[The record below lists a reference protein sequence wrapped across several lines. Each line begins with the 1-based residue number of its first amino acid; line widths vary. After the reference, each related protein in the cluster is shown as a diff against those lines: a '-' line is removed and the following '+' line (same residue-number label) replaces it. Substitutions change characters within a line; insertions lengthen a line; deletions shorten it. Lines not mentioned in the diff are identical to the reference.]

1 MTQPTQYNRQYNFTD
16 YQSANPDEPLPAPQV
31 DAEYNAIRVTL
42 SQTLANLALI
52 QRDDG
57 KLANQSVS
65 KDTLDASALAL
76 IGLKGFTVRG
86 DWAAA
91 VAYNA
96 GDLVDFN
103 DATYVAIVSH
113 TSGAVFDTDLAASKW
128 LLIANAAL
136 LNNASA
142 VDVFIGN
149 GSQTVF
155 NTTYSYSGN
164 TAAKVYVNGL
174 LMRPTT
180 DYSISGTVV
189 TFVNAPPAPATAGQN
204 NIVVWGSTV
213 EVQAAVQAGLASAS
227 NSAGSAAAALAS
239 QNAASISQA
248 AALASQNAAASSQ
261 TAAAGSA
268 SSAATSATNSATSA
282 TSSAASAA
290 TATTKATEASNSAA
304 AALTSQNAA
313 AASQSAAATSA
324 TNSANSASAAST
336 SATAAASSASNASSS
351 AISSANSATNAAT
364 SATNSASSA
373 SSASASAASAANSAQ
388 SAAAAADAA
397 TTSTQIP
404 TQEHVATAGQTD
416 FALPYPIGSAGGLL
430 VTVNRVDQIP
440 VTSYIIPNPDTLRFT
455 APLTAGDSIAYRYLD
470 KESQVGAAAAQEWAT
485 KTTGF
490 VTGTTEYSAK
500 KHAQDAAISASAAL
514 LSEQSADTSEAAA
527 LSSKNAAA
535 SSEASALLSKNAA
548 ASSETN
554 ALASKNAAQ
563 AAQGASETAR
573 DASQLAKTASEA
585 ARDTA
590 NAHKNDAQSAKTLAE
605 SARDTANAKAS
616 EASASA
622 SAAATSATNAASSA
636 TASQTARVGS
646 EDARDLSLQY
656 RNEAQAAAASASGG
670 NTAPQTFTGNGTT
683 TDFNLVT
690 ASASVHKLIVSVAN
704 VLQDSLVAYSLINS
718 GATLRFAAAPA
729 NGVRIVVRYV

>member
-180 DYSISGTVV
+180 DYAISGTVV

-213 EVQAAVQAGLASAS
+213 EVQAAVQSALASAS
-227 NSAGSAAAALAS
+227 NSAGSAAAALTSQNAAAASQAAALTS
-239 QNAASISQA
+239 QNAAS
-248 AALASQNAAASSQ
+248 ASQ
-261 TAAAGSA
+261 T
-268 SSAATSATNSATSA
+268 SAATSATNSANSAAASATSA
-282 TSSAASAA
+282 TNSASSATSASGSAA
-290 TATTKATEASNSAA
+290 TATTKAAESSASAA

-313 AASQSAAATSA
+313 SASQSAAATSA

-336 SATAAASSASNASSS
+336 SATAAAGSASNASSS
-351 AISSANSATNAAT
+351 ATSSANSATNAAT

-373 SSASASAASAANSAQ
+373 SSASASATSATNSASTATTKAADATAAASAAA
-388 SAAAAADAA
+388 
-397 TTSTQIP
+397 
-404 TQEHVATAGQTD
+404 
-416 FALPYPIGSAGGLL
+416 
-430 VTVNRVDQIP
+430 
-440 VTSYIIPNPDTLRFT
+440 
-455 APLTAGDSIAYRYLD
+455 
-470 KESQVGAAAAQEWAT
+470 
-485 KTTGF
+485 
-490 VTGTTEYSAK
+490 
-500 KHAQDAAISASAAL
+500 
-514 LSEQSADTSEAAA
+514 TSEANA
-527 LSSKNAAA
+527 LTSKNAAQT
-535 SSEASALLSKNAA
+535 SATNAA
-548 ASSETN
+548 TSESN

-563 AAQGASETAR
+563 TSA
-573 DASQLAKTASEA
+573 
-585 ARDTA
+585 A
-590 NAHKNDAQSAKTLAE
+590 NALTSENNAATSAV
-605 SARDTANAKAS
+605 SAAS
-616 EASASA
+616 SAA
-622 SAAATSATNAASSA
+622 SAAAALDNFDDRYLGSKTSDPALDNDGNALITGALYFNSVDGVMKIYTGSGWIAASSA
-636 TASQTARVGS
+636 TVATLTTFEFVATAGQTVFSGA
-646 EDARDLSLQY
+646 DANGLSLSYVAPAIIVTLNGVRLRPGDDYTATSGTSITLVSAAAVGDELVVDAFGNFLVANTYTQ
-656 RNEAQAAAASASGG
+656 AQADAKFVEKTSPTGAAILPS
-670 NTAPQTFTGNGTT
+670 GTT
-683 TDFNLVT
+683 AQRPGTPINGQIRYNADLGGFEGYKAGAWGGIGGGATGGGSNQIFFENDQV
-690 ASASVHKLIVSVAN
+690 VSSDYTVGAGKN
-704 VLQDSLVAYSLINS
+704 AGSFGTITINS
-718 GATLRFAAAPA
+718 GITVTIPS
-729 NGVRIVVRYV
+729 GSTWSIV